1 MSKILIPTT
10 FNIDLEFESAA
21 FHVRMFAWILD
32 FVLQV
37 FYIILSFYA
46 FYYIMSHRDL
56 SESGSG
62 YDLWSIQLLIMLP
75 VFTYHLLCE
84 VFWNGQ
90 SVGKKLLG
98 LRVVNDNGGK
108 ASVGQ
113 YILRWLLRSSD
124 LSIPVIIIASLFAN
138 ASVLKAL
145 WITVLMFIADLILIA
160 TSQQGKRLGDL
171 AAGTMVIRAKNKGSL
186 EDTIFMEVADD
197 YVPVYPQV
205 MRLSD
210 RDINTIKGIADNGFK
225 SGNMLMLE
233 NAAARV
239 KKVLAIED
247 EMPAHDFL
255 NTLLKDYNYLSTKA
269 S

>member
-21 FHVRMFAWILD
+21 FHIRMFAWILD

-37 FYIILSFYA
+37 FYILLSFYL
-46 FYYIMSHRDL
+46 FYYFLPYTNM

-62 YDLWSIQLLIMLP
+62 YDLWSVQLIMMLP
-75 VFTYHLLCE
+75 VFLYHLFCE
-84 VFWNGQ
+84 IFWNGQ
-90 SVGKKLLG
+90 SIGKKLMG

-124 LSIPVIIIASLFAN
+124 LSIPVIIIALLFAN
-138 ASVLKAL
+138 IEVLKAL
-145 WITVLMFIADLILIA
+145 WITALMFIVDIILIA
-160 TSQQGKRLGDL
+160 AGHRGKRLGDL
-171 AAGTMVIRAKNKGSL
+171 AAGTMVIRTKTMSSL
-186 EDTIFMEVADD
+186 DDTIFMEVAED

-205 MRLSD
+205 MQLSD
-210 RDINTIKGIADNGFK
+210 RDINTIKGILDNSRR
-225 SGNMLMLE
+225 SGNIQMLE
-233 NAAARV
+233 NTSARV
-239 KKVLAIED
+239 KKVLVIDD
-247 EMPAHDFL
+247 EIPAGDFL
-255 NTLLKDYNYLSTKA
+255 DTLLKDYNYLSTKN